1 MTRSLSGTIYSKSQE
16 PGKGHGFLF
25 LEPKPVMNNLG
36 WLTLGITRKP
46 YPSDVPDDE

>member
-25 LEPKPVMNNLG
+25 VGVEPIMNYLG
-36 WLTLGITRKP
+36 WKTLGMTRKP
-46 YPSDVPDDE
+46 YPSGVPDDE